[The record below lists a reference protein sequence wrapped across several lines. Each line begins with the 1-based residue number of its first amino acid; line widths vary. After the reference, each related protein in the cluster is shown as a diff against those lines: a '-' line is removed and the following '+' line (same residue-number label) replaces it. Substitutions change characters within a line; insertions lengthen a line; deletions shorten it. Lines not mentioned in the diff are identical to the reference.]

1 MKIKIKMTRK
11 NKMLSKV
18 CSKEIVPLHPSLKK
32 LATPLPRLKDV
43 NLALLGRLALFIVTI
58 FQKLVIEK
66 VLSKVLSKIK
76 VKMKKMKKN
85 YNFQTTFMQ
94 WLTLATKKT

>member
-1 MKIKIKMTRK
+1 
-11 NKMLSKV
+11 L
-18 CSKEIVPLHPSLKK
+18 L
-32 LATPLPRLKDV
+32 RLKDV
-43 NLALLGRLALFIVTI
+43 DLAFIIVTI

-66 VLSKVLSKIK
+66 VLSKVLAKIK

-85 YNFQTTFMQ
+85 YNFLTTFMQ

>member
-11 NKMLSKV
+11 NKMLTKV
-18 CSKEIVPLHPSLKK
+18 CSKERVPLHPSLKI

-43 NLALLGRLALFIVTI
+43 NLAYLGRLALFIVTI

-66 VLSKVLSKIK
+66 VLSKMK

-85 YNFQTTFMQ
+85 YNFLTTFMQ